1 MKISDLKIGDRITI
15 IVYQTT
21 GVKRFIKRIVKTD
34 DDSLTIDPLKDT
46 NGNPIEL
53 ANTYIDMMVL
63 KDNIPFLWKNVIIE
77 NTIIDTVIFNKIT
90 QTEQGK
96 IFNRRNAYRYKLNCP
111 AKIFVGLRGTEYDV
125 TLCDISATGF
135 AISINAEIPDLQPD
149 TYLRIIA
156 DLPNNF
162 HYDQSGFIVREFE
175 DNKSYG
181 CMTSGFSHKVDEYI
195 SLNS

>member
-1 MKISDLKIGDRITI
+1 MQISDLKIDDKITI

-21 GVKRFIKRIVKTD
+21 GVKRFIKRIVGID
-34 DDSLTIDPLKDT
+34 ADSLTIDPLKDT

-53 ANTYIDMMVL
+53 TNTYIDMMVL
-63 KDNIPFLWKNVIIE
+63 QDNIPFLWKNVIIE
-77 NTIIDTVIFNKIT
+77 NTIMDTTILNKVT

-96 IFNRRNAYRYKLNCP
+96 VFNRRNAYRYKLNCP
-111 AKIFVGLRGTEYDV
+111 AKIFVGLRGDEYDAI
-125 TLCDISATGF
+125 LCDISATGF
-135 AISINAEIPDLQPD
+135 AITLNDKTVNLQPD
-149 TYLRIIA
+149 TYLRIISE
-156 DLPNNF
+156 LPNDF

>member
-1 MKISDLKIGDRITI
+1 MQISDLKTGDKITI

-21 GVKRFIKRIVKTD
+21 GVKRFMKRIVKTD
-34 DDSLTIDPLKDT
+34 TDSLIIDPLKDT
-46 NGNPIEL
+46 NGNSIDL
-53 ANTYIDMMVL
+53 TNTYIDMMVL
-63 KDNIPFLWKNVIIE
+63 QDDTPFLWKNVIIE

-135 AISINAEIPDLQPD
+135 AISIDTEIPDLQPD